1 MRFGPQAIVSW
12 PLFEHHWMTSFLKT
26 AMQLQGLQIVF
37 ALMFLLVPNGTVCT
51 DVG

>member
-26 AMQLQGLQIVF
+26 AMQLQGLQIV
-37 ALMFLLVPNGTVCT
+37 VCT
-51 DVG
+51 NVSAGAKWYCLH